1 MTTPDAQWISLAA
14 AIDLARGAY
23 GDDGVQ
29 SLIRGVRERTIEIY
43 FSVDHFTPPPARL
56 FEGFG
61 PNYMEA
67 AIADWKLDIWS
78 LIETRLGFGNST
90 EGHMECFDLIA
101 GDFDATIQIGSTGE
115 RFYHQIRGLRL
126 NRVDIERVL
135 ELSGTITPLEGTE
148 VASRKDRT
156 GIGGAPKK
164 YDWEMALAHVAA
176 VANTPNGIPTG
187 VSDEVTNA
195 DVTKLLTAWFVQK
208 IDKEP
213 SSSEVRKRA
222 SYVLSAINALK
233 KQA

>member
-14 AIDLARGAY
+14 AIELVRGAY
-23 GDDGVQ
+23 GDDGIQ
-29 SLIRGVRERTIEIY
+29 SLIRGVRLGTIEIY
-43 FSVDHFTPPPARL
+43 LSADHFTPPPARF

-61 PNYMEA
+61 PNSMEA

-101 GDFDATIQIGSTGE
+101 GDFDATVQIGSTGE

-126 NRVDIERVL
+126 NRLDIERVF
-135 ELSGTITPLEGTE
+135 ELSGTITPLESHE
-148 VASRKDRT
+148 NASRKDRT
-156 GIGGAPKK
+156 GVGGAPKK

-176 VANTPNGIPTG
+176 VANTPDGIPTG
-187 VSDEVTNA
+187 VSGEVTNA
-195 DVTKLLTAWFVQK
+195 DVTNLLTEWFAQK
-208 IDKEP
+208 LDQEP

-222 SYVLSAINALK
+222 GYVLSAINALK
-233 KQA
+233 K